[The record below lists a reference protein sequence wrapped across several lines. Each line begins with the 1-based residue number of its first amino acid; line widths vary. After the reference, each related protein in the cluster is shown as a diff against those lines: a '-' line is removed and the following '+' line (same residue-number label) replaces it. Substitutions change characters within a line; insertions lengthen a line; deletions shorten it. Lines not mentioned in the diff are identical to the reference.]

1 MEAFSI
7 TLKLAFRNLVRNKRR
22 SVAVLLTIIAGT
34 SSLFLFDGFNTGIMN
49 QYRENTIHARYGY
62 GQINSKGYHDQVYEK
77 PWDHWIEDADRVLS
91 EIRSIP
97 QVTHVF
103 PRIEFYGLLNNGQ
116 ISLSGR
122 GQGIDGLA
130 EMGFFNTLNIVEG
143 KALSDEIDGLVL
155 GQGLAKSLNARVGDR
170 ITLLANTI
178 YGSINGVDL
187 VVTGIFHTGAKEF
200 DDVVFRLPLKLSQEL
215 LDTKKIEKFALGLDQ
230 LSSWDQVTEE
240 ITKNHQGLEAIPFAV
255 LDKVYYQHAV
265 DWLGSQFQVIKL
277 IILVIVLLG
286 IFNTVSTSVLER
298 KQEVGNLRANG
309 ESAGQV
315 ISLFLT
321 EGGILG
327 LIGAMIGIAFTI
339 LLNMSIL
346 GNGIL
351 MPPSPG
357 ITRQFRVFIE
367 LQLFGSAESF
377 LLCLL
382 CVIIGTFF
390 ASVQVVR
397 MPIGKA
403 LRSL

>member
-7 TLKLAFRNLVRNKRR
+7 ILKLAFRNLVRNKRR
-22 SVAVLLTIIAGT
+22 SIAILLTIVAGT

-62 GQINSKGYHDQVYEK
+62 GQINTKGYQSQVYEK
-77 PWDHWIEDADRVLS
+77 PWDHWIKDADQVLE

-122 GQGIDGLA
+122 GQGIHGPSEA
-130 EMGFFNTLNIVEG
+130 SFFNTLNIVEG
-143 KALSDEIDGLVL
+143 KALSDEPDGLVL

-170 ITLLANTI
+170 VTLLANTI

-215 LDTKKIEKFALGLDQ
+215 LDTDKIEKIALGLDS
-230 LSSWDQVTEE
+230 LNSWDQVAQK
-240 ITKNHQGLEAIPFAV
+240 ITSDHRELEAIPFAV

-309 ESAGQV
+309 ESIGQV

-327 LIGAMIGIAFTI
+327 LAGAVIGLSFTVI
-339 LLNMSIL
+339 LNLTIL

-367 LQLFGSAESF
+367 LQLWGSAESF

-382 CVIIGTFF
+382 CVMLGTFF
-390 ASVQVVR
+390 ASVQVAR